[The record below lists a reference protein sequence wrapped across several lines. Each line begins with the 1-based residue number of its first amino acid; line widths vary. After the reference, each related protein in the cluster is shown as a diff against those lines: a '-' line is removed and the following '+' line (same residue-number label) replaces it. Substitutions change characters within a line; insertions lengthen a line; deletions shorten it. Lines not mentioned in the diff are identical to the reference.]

1 MRVLPLGLLL
11 SLPLLACGP
20 AVGFAPKPLPD
31 LVATTSTL
39 GPLAAKDLVLN
50 TGESLAWD
58 VSVQGLSIGR
68 AEMAIGEQE
77 VRTRFET
84 NMLASAVAKAKYD
97 LVTVIDRT
105 AQRPIGA
112 NENIEVG
119 GERTSTNASFD
130 GKTYSIGDP
139 PEPHAVPDGNVHTLH
154 SALALIRGWAE
165 PQAQGGTLYVLVAGK
180 IFQLTMSRPIFEELH
195 SSPAIK
201 VIGKITPL
209 EGSAPTASIAM
220 WLTNTPAKTPLRI
233 EIVAN
238 DKQITAELIDE

>member
-1 MRVLPLGLLL
+1 MRVSLLGLLL
-11 SLPLLACGP
+11 SLPLLACAPG
-20 AVGFAPKPLPD
+20 VGFAPKPLPD
-31 LVATTSTL
+31 LVATSSTL
-39 GPLAAKDLVLN
+39 GPLSTKDFVLN
-50 TGESLAWD
+50 TGESLAWN

-68 AEMAIGEQE
+68 AEMVIGEQE

-84 NMLASAVAKAKYD
+84 NMLASTFAHAKYD
-97 LVTVIDRT
+97 LVTVVDRT
-105 AQRPIGA
+105 AHRPIGA
-112 NENIEVG
+112 NENVEVD

-139 PEPHAVPDGNVHTLH
+139 PAPHDVPDGNVHTLH
-154 SALALIRGWAE
+154 TALAMLRGWAE

-180 IFQLTMSRPIFEELH
+180 VFQLTVSRPIFEDLH

-201 VIGKITPL
+201 VSGKITPL

-220 WLTNTPAKTPLRI
+220 WLASTPAKTPLRI

-238 DKQITAELIDE
+238 DKQITAEVIDE